1 MENEE
6 EREKLVKREV
16 LHDVS
21 QLVQELMTQ
30 EKYCEDLSGL
40 FGEED
45 AEGNMPEVF
54 EYWLV
59 TPWLAEKLKEQGE
72 LVVEDFYNL
81 VIWGRQTTGQVIYAD
96 GVIGRIVKKIQTQ

>member
-21 QLVQELMTQ
+21 QLVQELFNQ
-30 EKYCEDLSGL
+30 EKYFEDLSGL
-40 FGEED
+40 LGEED
-45 AEGNMPEVF
+45 EDGNMPEVF

-59 TPWLAEKLKEQGE
+59 TPWLGEKLKARGE
-72 LVVEDFYNL
+72 LVTEFFNL
-81 VIWGRQTTGQVIYAD
+81 VIWGRQTTGQLIYAD
-96 GVIGRIVKKIQTQ
+96 DVIGKITKKILA

>member
-16 LHDVS
+16 LYDVS
-21 QLVQELMTQ
+21 HLVQELMIQ
-30 EKYCEDLSGL
+30 EKYFEDLGEL

-45 AEGNMPEVF
+45 AEGNMPEIY

-59 TPWLAEKLKEQGE
+59 TPWLGEKLKECGE
-72 LVVEDFYNL
+72 FVASFYGL
-81 VIWGRQTTGQVIYAD
+81 VIWGRQTTGQLIYAD
-96 GVIGRIVKKIQTQ
+96 GVIGRITKQILTQ